1 MRSSTIAVEL
11 VRLWAPDNLRR
22 AAPGVALCAAIA
34 AVAFVADTRS
44 LLKFGAVWV
53 PPLILTLVIGM
64 ALQPLSARPA
74 LKPGLEFA
82 GRTLLRVG
90 VALYGARLTLGQLVD
105 GGALPVVIAFA
116 AVACTIIFGA
126 WAARLFGLSR
136 DFGLLTGCAT
146 GVCGAAA
153 AMAASAVLPKH
164 ENSDRDLA
172 FTVMGVNFISTVV
185 MVIYPALHDVLG
197 FSLFEMG
204 VFLGGAIH
212 DVAQVAGA
220 GQTMGPQVLADAIIT
235 KLLRVAFLL
244 PAIAG
249 IAWWVAQERRSGRR
263 RAADAAGVPVRLPG
277 AGGTQ
282 FAGRR
287 AARREGRGRP
297 GLLVPDHHRH
307 RRAGH
312 EDLAAGAGAHR
323 HRAGDAADH
332 PDDLHRPAGD
342 RPDLRAA
349 GVRDLVAWLGVGR
362 PHQLGRCP
370 ARALPARSPWLSSD
384 RLAQPPENTAHGHL
398 PTDRD
403 RAARRSGGS

>member
-1 MRSSTIAVEL
+1 MRSSTVAVEL

-22 AAPGVALCAAIA
+22 AAPGVALCAGIA
-34 AVAFVADTRS
+34 AIAFVADTRNV
-44 LLKFGAVWV
+44 LHFGPVWI

-64 ALQPLSARPA
+64 ALQPLSGRTA

-82 GRTLLRVG
+82 GRTLLRIG

-105 GGALPVVIAFA
+105 GGALPVLIAFA
-116 AVACTIIFGA
+116 AVAGTIAFGA
-126 WAARLFGLSR
+126 WAARLFGQTR

-164 ENSDRDLA
+164 EHSDRDLA

-185 MVIYPALHDVLG
+185 MVIYPALHQVLG
-197 FSLFEMG
+197 YSLFEMG

-249 IAWWVAQERRSGRR
+249 IAWWVARGGE
-263 RAADAAGVPVRLPG
+263 AAGEARPAPPIFLFGFLALAALNSLGFVPADVK
-277 AGGTQ
+277 AGVAQVSSFLIIT
-282 FAGRR
+282 AI
-287 AARREGRGRP
+287 AALGMKTSLLALARIGIRP
-297 GLLVPDHHRH
+297 VLLLITETVFIGLLVV
-307 RRAGH
+307 A
-312 EDLAAGAGAHR
+312 LIYA
-323 HRAGDAADH
+323 
-332 PDDLHRPAGD
+332 LRP
-342 RPDLRAA
+342 
-349 GVRDLVAWLGVGR
+349 LGI
-362 PHQLGRCP
+362 
-370 ARALPARSPWLSSD
+370 
-384 RLAQPPENTAHGHL
+384 
-398 PTDRD
+398 
-403 RAARRSGGS
+403 

>member
-1 MRSSTIAVEL
+1 MRSSTVAVEL

-34 AVAFVADTRS
+34 AVAFVADTRN
-44 LLKFGAVWV
+44 LLRFGPVWV

-64 ALQPLSARPA
+64 ALQPLSDRAV

-90 VALYGARLTLGQLVD
+90 VALYGARLTVGQLID
-105 GGALPVVIAFA
+105 GGALPVMVAFA
-116 AVACTIIFGA
+116 AVAGTIVFGA

-185 MVIYPALHDVLG
+185 MVIYPTLHQTLG
-197 FSLFEMG
+197 YSLFEMG

-249 IAWWVAQERRSGRR
+249 IAWWVARGGQ
-263 RAADAAGVPVRLPG
+263 AAGDARPSPPIFLFGFLALAALNSLGVVPPDVK
-277 AGGTQ
+277 
-282 FAGRR
+282 
-287 AARREGRGRP
+287 AAVAQVSSFLIITAIAALGMKTSLLALARIGVAPVMLLIAETVFV
-297 GLLVPDHHRH
+297 GLLVIGLIY
-307 RRAGH
+307 A
-312 EDLAAGAGAHR
+312 
-323 HRAGDAADH
+323 
-332 PDDLHRPAGD
+332 
-342 RPDLRAA
+342 LRS
-349 GVRDLVAWLGVGR
+349 LGI
-362 PHQLGRCP
+362 
-370 ARALPARSPWLSSD
+370 
-384 RLAQPPENTAHGHL
+384 
-398 PTDRD
+398 
-403 RAARRSGGS
+403 